1 MFRNHGPRDRKEGQP
16 ATLARKL
23 GLGADV
29 EECEIA
35 SNKMMCDAGGFVEDV
50 DLAREHV
57 FGFFVGV
64 GGDVARG
71 AGLDAV
77 EARG

>member
-35 SNKMMCDAGGFVEDV
+35 SNEVVCDAGGFVENV

>member
-1 MFRNHGPRDRKEGQP
+1 
-16 ATLARKL
+16 
-23 GLGADV
+23 V
-29 EECEIA
+29 
-35 SNKMMCDAGGFVEDV
+35 CDAGGFVENV